1 MLYDAIGL
9 ILPIALINNQSLN
22 NSSSCLRNN
31 QRSNYRE
38 INHYELNRGKFRLS
52 TSNRMFGRKIWDKFS
67 KITTDFY
74 TKHRPSQTF
83 GSWLI
88 ATNQKTLSI
97 EANIL

>member
-31 QRSNYRE
+31 LRSNYRE

-52 TSNRMFGRKIWDKFS
+52 TSNRMFGRAIWDKFS
-67 KITTDFY
+67 KIARYIY
-74 TKHRPSQTF
+74 TKHRPNQTF
-83 GSWLI
+83 GCWLTAGI
-88 ATNQKTLSI
+88 TN
-97 EANIL
+97 